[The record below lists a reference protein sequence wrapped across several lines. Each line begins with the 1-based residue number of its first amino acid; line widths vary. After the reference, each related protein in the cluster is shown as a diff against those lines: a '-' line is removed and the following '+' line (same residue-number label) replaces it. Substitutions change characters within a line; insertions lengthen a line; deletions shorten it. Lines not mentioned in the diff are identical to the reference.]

1 MQVKKKILMFLLSI
15 AFILTACQPVNIKK
29 EESIQKEISTE
40 TKVSKI
46 TPEVKMSK
54 EKEKDKIYKEII
66 SNMSVEEKVGQLFL
80 VRVPDV
86 QEVEDIKEYN
96 LGRYIL
102 FGKDFANQDEE
113 SVRKA
118 IKTYQEAASIPLLI
132 GVDQEGGTV
141 SRLSTEGFT
150 DRTFPSPK
158 EIYEK
163 GGITEVIKETNEVS
177 QLLLSLGINLNFAP
191 VADITTSENS
201 FMANRTLGK
210 SKELTSNYIR
220 QSVETMN
227 ENNIGSVLKHFPG
240 YGDVEDTHI
249 GLAYDTR
256 SYEEFEEDA
265 FKPFEAGI
273 KAGASMVLVSHN
285 IVESIDPDYPASLS
299 SKMIEILREKLNFN
313 GIIITDD
320 LDMGGIRDFIGSD
333 KAAVRAII
341 AGNDIVVTSQYQ
353 TQIPAVV
360 GAVLNGTIPKER
372 LDESVLRV
380 LELKNELALL
390 EAN

>member
-1 MQVKKKILMFLLSI
+1 MLGKNKILMFILLI
-15 AFILTACQPVNIKK
+15 TFILTACQPVNIKK
-29 EESIQKEISTE
+29 EESIQKEISSE
-40 TKVSKI
+40 TKMSKI
-46 TPEVKMSK
+46 TPEVKLSK
-54 EKEKDKIYKEII
+54 EKEKEKIYKEII

-80 VRVPDV
+80 VRVPDT
-86 QEVEDIKEYN
+86 QEIEDIKEYN
-96 LGRYIL
+96 LGGYIL
-102 FGKDFANQDEE
+102 FGKDFTNQKEE
-113 SVRKA
+113 SVRNA
-118 IKTYQEAASIPLLI
+118 IKTYQEAASIPMLI

-150 DRTFPSPK
+150 DRKFPSPK

-177 QLLLSLGINLNFAP
+177 QLLLSLGVNLNFAP

-201 FMANRTLGK
+201 FMADRTLGK
-210 SKELTSNYIR
+210 NKELTTDYIR
-220 QSVETMN
+220 QSVEIMN
-227 ENNIGSVLKHFPG
+227 KNNIGSVLKHFPG

-249 GLAYDTR
+249 GLAYDNR
-256 SYEEFEEDA
+256 PYEEFEKNA

-285 IVESIDPDYPASLS
+285 IVESIDPEYPASLS
-299 SKMIEILREKLNFN
+299 SKMIKILREKLNFN

-320 LDMGGIRDFIGSD
+320 LDMGGIKEFIGSD

-360 GAVLNGTIPKER
+360 EAVLNGTIPKEQ
-372 LDESVLRV
+372 LDDSVLRV
-380 LELKNELALL
+380 LELKGKLALL
-390 EAN
+390 EVN

>member
-1 MQVKKKILMFLLSI
+1 MLGKNKILMFILLI
-15 AFILTACQPVNIKK
+15 TFILTACQPVNIKK
-29 EESIQKEISTE
+29 EESIQKEISSE

-46 TPEVKMSK
+46 TPEVKLSK
-54 EKEKDKIYKEII
+54 EKEKEKIYKEII

-80 VRVPDV
+80 VRVPDT
-86 QEVEDIKEYN
+86 QEIEDIKEYN
-96 LGRYIL
+96 LGGYIL
-102 FGKDFANQDEE
+102 FGKDFTNQKEE
-113 SVRKA
+113 SVRNA
-118 IKTYQEAASIPLLI
+118 IKTYQEAASIPMLI

-150 DRTFPSPK
+150 DRKFPSPK

-177 QLLLSLGINLNFAP
+177 QLLLSLGVNLNFAP

-201 FMANRTLGK
+201 FMADRTLGK
-210 SKELTSNYIR
+210 NKELTTDYIR
-220 QSVETMN
+220 QSVEIMN
-227 ENNIGSVLKHFPG
+227 KNNIGSVLKHFPG

-249 GLAYDTR
+249 GLAYDNR
-256 SYEEFEEDA
+256 PYEEFEKNA

-285 IVESIDPDYPASLS
+285 IVESIDPEYPASLS
-299 SKMIEILREKLNFN
+299 SKMIKILREKLNFN

-320 LDMGGIRDFIGSD
+320 LDMGGIKEFIGSD

-360 GAVLNGTIPKER
+360 EAVLNGTIPKEQ
-372 LDESVLRV
+372 LDDSVLRV
-380 LELKNELALL
+380 LELKGKLALL
-390 EAN
+390 EVN

>member
-96 LGRYIL
+96 LGGYIL